1 MNADTCYS
9 IRFFV
14 DFFSTYLEQ
23 GARKKVLMSDKVY
36 DKLKKE
42 KERPKTPTLKECQH
56 HLVPPLDSLFKTFW
70 EASINEILVLTK
82 SCAAAS

>member
-1 MNADTCYS
+1 MFS
-9 IRFFV
+9 IRF
-14 DFFSTYLEQ
+14 DLLLNNPLMCRTYLEQ

-56 HLVPPLDSLFKTFW
+56 HLLPSLDSLFKTFW
-70 EASINEILVLTK
+70 EVDYVL
-82 SCAAAS
+82 